1 MPFIHFIVPFGF
13 ILADLPMQPLALG
26 PEVFNRGHPLY
37 IPLFLK
43 YGRCSSELG
52 YQGDTVEFWPPLP
65 VVVLERV

>member
-1 MPFIHFIVPFGF
+1 MPFIHVIVPFGF

-43 YGRCSSELG
+43 YGRRSSELG
-52 YQGDTVEFWPPLP
+52 YQGDTIEFWPPLP
-65 VVVLERV
+65 VVILQRV